1 MILSKQDKLL
11 VKNIMRDLQEGY
23 GVEDIA
29 VRGTA
34 TQEEVRKVIKLMR
47 ENDML
52 GKFYETAK
60 RKWKTNALNSDS
72 GKRG

>member
-1 MILSKQDKLL
+1 MNTNPPELL
-11 VKNIMRDLQEGY
+11 ARNIMRDLQEGY

-34 TQEEVRKVIKLMR
+34 TQEEVRQVIELMR
-47 ENDML
+47 KSDML
-52 GKFYETAK
+52 GKFYKTAK

-72 GKRG
+72 GKRR

>member
-1 MILSKQDKLL
+1 MKNTNPPKRLAR
-11 VKNIMRDLQEGY
+11 NIMRDLQEGY

-34 TQEEVRKVIKLMR
+34 TQEEVRQVIELMR
-47 ENDML
+47 KNDML

-60 RKWKTNALNSDS
+60 RKWKTNAFNNDS

>member
-1 MILSKQDKLL
+1 MKNTNPPERLAR
-11 VKNIMRDLQEGY
+11 NIMRDLQEGY

-34 TQEEVRKVIKLMR
+34 TQEEVRQVIELMR
-47 ENDML
+47 KNNML

-60 RKWKTNALNSDS
+60 RKWKTNAFNNDS